1 MFLSYNIALNS
12 GASAAFVT
20 ISTLSTFFVITKS
33 SLSENSNFILHIS
46 NVISKHL
53 KKNFDYLQFTHLE
66 KIFHADENL
75 KMTFLIVSYFSNVC
89 TIKKIKKTTFLRSF
103 DKERINNKLYF

>member
-1 MFLSYNIALNS
+1 M
-12 GASAAFVT
+12 
-20 ISTLSTFFVITKS
+20 
-33 SLSENSNFILHIS
+33 LHIS

-53 KKNFDYLQFTHLE
+53 MKNFDYLQFTHLE

-89 TIKKIKKTTFLRSF
+89 TLKKMKKTFLQSF
-103 DKERINNKLYF
+103 DKDENNNKLYF